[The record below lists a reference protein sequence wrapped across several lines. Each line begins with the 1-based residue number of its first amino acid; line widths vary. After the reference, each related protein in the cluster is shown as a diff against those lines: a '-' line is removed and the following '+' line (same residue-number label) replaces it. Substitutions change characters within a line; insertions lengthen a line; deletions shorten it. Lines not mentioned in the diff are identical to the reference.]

1 MIIIGDTHIPFE
13 NIVKIETIED
23 IKSTKPN
30 VTVVFPFDKDI
41 MVYCMNNGVSYAVI
55 IGSVKHAVYANSL
68 NAKYILPIDTD
79 LDDTQKVAEN
89 YMFDSKVIA
98 TIENEYQISE
108 MALRQIDG
116 VIFHTLLI

>member
-13 NIVKIETIED
+13 SIEKIETIED
-23 IKSTKPN
+23 IKLTKSN
-30 VTVVFPFDKDI
+30 ATVFFPFDKDI
-41 MVYCMNNGVSYAVI
+41 MVYCMNNNINYAVI

-68 NAKYILPIDTD
+68 NAKYILPIDAD
-79 LDDTQKVAEN
+79 LDDVQKVAEN
-89 YMFDSKVIA
+89 YMFDSKILA

-108 MALRQIDG
+108 IALKQIDG